1 MNHPAPKTLT
11 WLRWLTLLLALT
23 LLVVIKLPPMP
34 STSEVMSLQLA
45 STPDAFCCIL
55 NQWEKDQQDAF
66 ADHFPLDFLFIAA
79 YALSG
84 YLWAGSSLFAGWPD
98 ALVALA
104 RWALPVAGVLDVGE
118 NVLEMYLLYLLK
130 QLPDLP
136 ATVVMLAAS
145 CARLKWVLTGVFALV
160 LMYALG
166 RQCLRS
172 PE

>member
-23 LLVVIKLPPMP
+23 LLAAIHLLPMP
-34 STSEVMSLQLA
+34 ATCEILNLQLA
-45 STPDAFCCIL
+45 STPDAFGSIHS
-55 NQWEKDQQDAF
+55 QWTADQQQAF

-84 YLWAGSSLFAGWPD
+84 YLWAGSRLFAGLPA